1 VTWERGRTDVER
13 LIREGG
19 LERVEPSSDV
29 AARLMTEAEAHLR
42 LSKKGVDD
50 DPAGALQLAYDAARK
65 ACAALLA
72 VQGLRATT
80 QSGHKALLDA
90 AQCQFDDRGRFV
102 VFGRLNRLRRRRHA
116 SEYPTADS
124 PSVTSSDAEQALRVG
139 NDAVDAAREL
149 LASGRLSRFD

>member
-1 VTWERGRTDVER
+1 MTWERGRTDVER

-50 DPAGALQLAYDAARK
+50 DPAGALQLAYDAARN

-80 QSGHKALLDA
+80 RSGHRALLDA
-90 AQCQFDDRGRFV
+90 AQSQFNDGGRHA
-102 VFGRLNRLRRRRHA
+102 VFGQLNRLRRTRHA
-116 SEYPTADS
+116 SEYPSADS
-124 PSVTSSDAEQALRVG
+124 PTVTTEDAERALQIG
-139 NDAVDAAREL
+139 NDAVEAARDL
-149 LASGRLSRFD
+149 LASERLSRFE